1 MKYKLLTLSAL
12 FLLAFSACNNSNKKT
27 ETSDLKPISGK
38 ESFSDSSNSF
48 IRVYDENGK
57 VYIQQ
62 SNTYYQLVEAYKRLD
77 KTQVLLKI
85 NKTELSVSDSVN
97 KHKLYK
103 ISATSIG
110 DRPTVLWNN
119 EFMAT
124 DIQFKDN
131 TLFAIHEGGSGEE
144 DYITRY
150 SLFTGKEIFSAS
162 YADLVV
168 KIPNVRERRFFGY
181 TSKVAAGNP
190 LKGAGENVIG
200 ILNYSSGDGVISS
213 VKLKLKRSPISAQI
227 PAYTP
232 EIVFASAAS
241 DISVMEDGKVLG
253 LMKADEKYTE
263 QSLSGFNMEITFYYG
278 EDNEATKIILPV
290 NNDKI
295 DVSAAVYD
303 KDLFELE

>member
-12 FLLAFSACNNSNKKT
+12 FLLAFSACNKSEKKT
-27 ETSDLKPISGK
+27 ETGDLKPISGK

-62 SNTYYQLVEAYKRLD
+62 SNTYYQIVDAYKRLA

-85 NKTELSVSDSVN
+85 NKTEQSVADSVN

-103 ISATSIG
+103 ISASSIG
-110 DRPTVLWNN
+110 DRSSINWNA

-124 DIQFKDN
+124 EVMFKDN
-131 TLFAIHEGGSGEE
+131 TLFAIHEGGSEEE

-162 YADLVV
+162 YSDLMV
-168 KIPNVRERRFFGY
+168 KIPNIRERRFFGY
-181 TSKVAAGNP
+181 TSKLAAGNP
-190 LKGAGENVIG
+190 LKQSGENVIG
-200 ILNYSSGDGVISS
+200 LLKYASEDGVISNI
-213 VKLKLKRSPISAQI
+213 KLKLKRSEVSSKI
-227 PAYTP
+227 PWYTP
-232 EIVFASAAS
+232 ETVFTSAAN

-253 LMKADEKYTE
+253 LMKADENYTAE
-263 QSLSGFNMEITFYYG
+263 SLSGFNIQITFYYG
-278 EDNEATKIILPV
+278 DDNESTKIVLPV
-290 NNDKI
+290 KNDKI
-295 DVSAAVYD
+295 DLNAAVYD